1 MRADNIKNIISN
13 INELPS
19 HMSSDKTK
27 KIYQE
32 EIESMKKFLIETYV
46 EYLQNTTHGKKAYEY
61 SRKLRNYYGN
71 SSYHDIIVS
80 ERQTFL
86 HGKLHQRNLSVPDLM
101 MRIRMRSL
109 HGTGEWQIWWQ
120 WMRLQK
126 RSETKY
132 RRQS

>member
-1 MRADNIKNIISN
+1 MARCNGLIAGVSN
-13 INELPS
+13 VSFFVMVINKAEEELYELS

-71 SSYHDIIVS
+71 
-80 ERQTFL
+80 
-86 HGKLHQRNLSVPDLM
+86 G
-101 MRIRMRSL
+101 
-109 HGTGEWQIWWQ
+109 
-120 WMRLQK
+120 
-126 RSETKY
+126 
-132 RRQS
+132 